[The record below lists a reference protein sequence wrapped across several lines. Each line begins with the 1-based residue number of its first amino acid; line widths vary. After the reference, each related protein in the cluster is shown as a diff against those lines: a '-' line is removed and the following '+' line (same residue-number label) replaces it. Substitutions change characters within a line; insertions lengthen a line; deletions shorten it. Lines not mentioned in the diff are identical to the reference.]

1 MSAVER
7 AIILLPGR
15 AEEKPRPAGSPLRR
29 LLGLTLV
36 QRTVLAAAQ
45 SGVKRFLLVGEDG
58 SGWEAVTAAM
68 GRDRRVVKS
77 AIGLE
82 FIPAERLAEVAGRG
96 WAGTSFWLLRGNL
109 VFDPALLGEI
119 AGEDRAEGKPLRLD
133 GGLAL
138 CPAGRFAVLVE
149 RLAAP
154 GGLQAGADI
163 LAAAAGPAAGGR
175 TVGPGARFCLE
186 VSDRASFRTAE
197 RRLLNTA
204 RKPTDGFFSR
214 HFNRRISL
222 FLTRLFLKTGVA
234 PAVQSVATL
243 LIGLASGWFVAQ
255 GGYGPSALG
264 AFLFD
269 FASIFDGCDGEN
281 ARLTY
286 RISKFGGFLDITGDA
301 FIFVLFFL
309 CLPVGLYRASRNVV
323 WLWLGG
329 LALVSMGLFY
339 AQLVRYMK
347 RKRLG
352 NNIVAI
358 AREIEASG
366 ARPGLLGR
374 VDAIAGKMAFIY
386 RRDFF
391 STAACLIV
399 LAGGAGVLMGLLGV
413 FMPLQAVYMFLF
425 SRHRL
430 SQAGRPA

>member
-1 MSAVER
+1 MSPVER
-7 AIILLPGR
+7 AVILLHGEA
-15 AEEKPRPAGSPLRR
+15 AERPRPAGSPLRR

-36 QRTVLAAAQ
+36 ERAVLAAAQ
-45 SGVKRFLLVGEDG
+45 SGVKEFLLVGEDG
-58 SGWEAVTAAM
+58 AGWEGVAAAM
-68 GRDRRVVKS
+68 GRDHRIMER
-77 AIGLE
+77 ALRLE
-82 FIPAERLAEVAGRG
+82 FLPAGRLAEAAGRSLDG
-96 WAGTSFWLLRGNL
+96 GPFWLLPGNL
-109 VFDPALLGEI
+109 VFDAALLAET
-119 AGEDRAEGKPLRLD
+119 AGKERAEGEVLRLE

-138 CPAGRFAVLVE
+138 CRATLFAKLAE

-154 GGLQAGADI
+154 DALRAGADV
-163 LAAAAGPAAGGR
+163 AAAMAGPAGGR
-175 TVGPGARFCLE
+175 TLGPGARLCLE

-197 RRLLNTA
+197 RRLLDSA

-222 FLTRLFLKTGVA
+222 FLTRLFLKTGIA
-234 PAVQSVATL
+234 PSVQSVATL
-243 LIGLASGWFVAQ
+243 LIGLASGWFIGR

-286 RISKFGGFLDITGDA
+286 RMSKVGGFLDIGGDA

-309 CLPVGLYRASRNVV
+309 CLPFGLFRASRNPV

-329 LALVSMGLFY
+329 LALLSMGLFY
-339 AQLVRYMK
+339 FQLVRYMK

-358 AREIEASG
+358 AKEIEANG
-366 ARPGLLGR
+366 AKPGLMGR
-374 VDAIAGKMAFIY
+374 LDAVASKLAFVY

-399 LAGGAGVLMGLLGV
+399 LAGGARVLMVLLGV
-413 FMPLQAVYMFLF
+413 FMPLQAFYMFLF
-425 SRHRL
+425 SRQKPGPA
-430 SQAGRPA
+430 SRPD